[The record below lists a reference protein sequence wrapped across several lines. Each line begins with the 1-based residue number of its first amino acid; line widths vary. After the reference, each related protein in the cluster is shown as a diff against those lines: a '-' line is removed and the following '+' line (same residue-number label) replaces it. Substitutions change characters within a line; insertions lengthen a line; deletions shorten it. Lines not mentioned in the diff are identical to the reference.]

1 MQILPKKALW
11 LAALFALTC
20 GAASAQSPAGQVSH
34 TVQPGETL
42 YRISRQYGVT
52 VEQIVRLNPGLQGT
66 AVKSGQTLLI
76 PIVPTAADSTATAA
90 TTTYKVKRKD
100 TIWHIAQTHGIT
112 VEALVLANPEM
123 SAPGYQLKRGSIIRI
138 PAAGTSTTT
147 GKTSTTIEKTN
158 AATGKTNAATGKTNA
173 ATGTAGTTLVG
184 TASAPQPAARPAGP
198 VKVAVMLPFVGN
210 SGIKERCLEYY
221 RGFLMAV
228 DSLKRQGQ
236 SVEVYAFDTP
246 ADATLAAT
254 LAQVKAAGVDAII
267 GPFYGAH
274 IEEACRF
281 GRQNGVRVFIPFTSK
296 VSDVYTNPYVY
307 LLNAPDA
314 EKQEAVYDLYN
325 LAFSGKTRLVVLRTA
340 AGNEAQFAGYMQ
352 QQVKAQGGSAT
363 AVSATATDA
372 ELRAA
377 LAPDAPNV
385 LLPDASDQATLDAL
399 LPRLLAFTA
408 AHPQYK
414 VSLMGYPDWQA
425 YVVAHQE
432 HFFALDTYIF
442 TNFYYDNYSPAV
454 HHFERNYAQ
463 WFHTE
468 LMPLYPRMAM
478 LGFDNGLH
486 LMRGIARYGSTFAT
500 QAIPA
505 QPYQSAMHFERV
517 SPAGGVVN
525 NSIWFIHYNRNR
537 SIDKL
542 SVQ

>member
-147 GKTSTTIEKTN
+147 GKT
-158 AATGKTNAATGKTNA
+158 NA

-267 GPFYGAH
+267 GPFYGAQ

-314 EKQEAVYDLYN
+314 EKQKAVYDLYN
-325 LAFSGKTRLVVLRTA
+325 LAFSGNTRLVVLRTA

-517 SPAGGVVN
+517 SPPGGVVN